1 MSKHIKVILSAEE
14 RSQLE
19 SMIRSGSA
27 SARTLTRARILLLSD
42 SSQGQ
47 GLKDEKVTAAVM
59 VCRTTV
65 GQIRKRF
72 VQEGLESALSDK
84 PRPGA
89 EPKITGDI
97 EAKLVVLACSRP
109 PKGRARW
116 TLRLLADRLVELS
129 LVESISHVCVYQ
141 RLKKMNSS
149 LGL

>member
-1 MSKHIKVILSAEE
+1 MSKHVTITLSAEE

-42 SSQGQ
+42 RSQGQ
-47 GLKDEKVTAAVM
+47 RLKDEEVASAVM
-59 VCRTTV
+59 VCRNTV

-89 EPKITGDI
+89 KPKITGDI
-97 EAKLVVLACSRP
+97 EAQLVVLACSDP
-109 PKGRARW
+109 PEGHARW

-141 RLKKMNSS
+141 RLKKT
-149 LGL
+149 L